1 VEDDCLFLIWEEDC
15 WTRRARNV
23 LQSVSLPMRGRV
35 SGTKADDVPSEDEM
49 LVSSLMLEQ
58 LIFALLGW
66 LEGCRRWKLK
76 NV

>member
-1 VEDDCLFLIWEEDC
+1 MEEDCLFLFWEEDC

-35 SGTKADDVPSEDEM
+35 SGTKADDVLSEDGIF
-49 LVSSLMLEQ
+49 LSSLMLEQ
-58 LIFALLGW
+58 VIFALLGW
-66 LEGCRRWKLK
+66 LEGCRRGKLK